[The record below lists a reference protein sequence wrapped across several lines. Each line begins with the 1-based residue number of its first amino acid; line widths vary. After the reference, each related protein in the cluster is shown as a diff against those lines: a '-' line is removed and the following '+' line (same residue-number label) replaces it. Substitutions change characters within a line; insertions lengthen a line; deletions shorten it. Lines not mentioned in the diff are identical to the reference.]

1 MSKNDGNL
9 MDRRHLT
16 AILMDAKRNRGISF
30 EEIAKIVGRHKV
42 WTAAAMYGQAT
53 MAMDEAKK
61 LLQCLGLPLEKEWL
75 DLLCAPPLRGSLQ
88 EAIPVDPVLYRFYEM
103 LQVYGMPLKALI
115 HEEFGDGIMSAI
127 DFSMDIEK
135 YRIQKAIASRLP

>member
-16 AILMDAKRNRGISF
+16 SILMDAKRNRAISF
-30 EEIAKIVGRHKV
+30 EEIAKAVGRHKV

-53 MAMDEAKK
+53 MATDEAKK

-75 DLLCAPPLRGSLQ
+75 DLLCAVRCKRPFLSILCST
-88 EAIPVDPVLYRFYEM
+88 AFMKYC
-103 LQVYGMPLKALI
+103 K
-115 HEEFGDGIMSAI
+115 
-127 DFSMDIEK
+127 SM
-135 YRIQKAIASRLP
+135 ACH